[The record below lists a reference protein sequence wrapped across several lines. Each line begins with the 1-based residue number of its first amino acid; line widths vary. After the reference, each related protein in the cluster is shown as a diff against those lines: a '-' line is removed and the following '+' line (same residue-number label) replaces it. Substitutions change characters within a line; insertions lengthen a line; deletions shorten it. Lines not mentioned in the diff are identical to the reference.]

1 MDLYPYPTDE
11 HASLILSNE
20 HILSDPLLGRYA
32 VRAPTSHPVLESFRI
47 RTFRQL
53 LSSLRPTPVDEQ
65 LEALGELMF
74 FTHQSYSDCGLGS
87 PGTDRCE

>member
-1 MDLYPYPTDE
+1 
-11 HASLILSNE
+11 
-20 HILSDPLLGRYA
+20 
-32 VRAPTSHPVLESFRI
+32 
-47 RTFRQL
+47 